1 MESLSFGI
9 PLILLPIQVDQG
21 LNARQIAAEL
31 KAGIEIERADDGS
44 FVREN
49 ISTVLTMAMVG
60 EEGENLRSNTAKAHD
75 IIAANKQSHI
85 HDFIQKLEQ
94 LAEDY
99 KKKKQVMWCYPW
111 KVL

>member
-9 PLILLPIQVDQG
+9 PLILLPIQVDQA
-21 LNARQIAAEL
+21 LNAWQIAAEL

-44 FVREN
+44 FVRKN

-60 EEGENLRSNTAKAHD
+60 EEGENLRSNATKARD

-94 LAEDY
+94 LAENF
-99 KKKKQVMWCYPW
+99 KKRNR
-111 KVL
+111 